1 MEKTGRGIKLWKYKT
16 KVSFG
21 VLVVQC
27 MEKTLVIFSFVCL
40 ILVGFFGGL
49 VGWLLLF
56 EDVPLAPPHLTSK
69 LPGTSNLLRI
79 RCIISE

>member
-40 ILVGFFGGL
+40 ILVGFFWG
-49 VGWLLLF
+49 VGWL
-56 EDVPLAPPHLTSK
+56 VVVV
-69 LPGTSNLLRI
+69 
-79 RCIISE
+79 